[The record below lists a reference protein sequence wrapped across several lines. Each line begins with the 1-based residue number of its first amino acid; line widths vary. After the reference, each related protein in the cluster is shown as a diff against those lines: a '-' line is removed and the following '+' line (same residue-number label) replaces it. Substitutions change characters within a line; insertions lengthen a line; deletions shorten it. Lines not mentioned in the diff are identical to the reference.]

1 MTAASPWP
9 NFGYHELRCKCGR
22 CGSDGREMD
31 ATFMGHLQQLRD
43 LYGKPLV
50 ITSAF
55 RCRRHPVEA
64 KKAAPGAHSL
74 GLAVDI
80 ACRGAD
86 AVAILRLATT
96 LPFTGFGISQRGN
109 ARFIHLDT
117 GSAPQLPRPMIWSY

>member
-1 MTAASPWP
+1 MTATSPWP
-9 NFGYHELRCKCGR
+9 NFAYRELRCKCGR

-31 ATFMGHLQQLRD
+31 AAFMSLLQRLRD
-43 LYGKPLV
+43 LYGKPMV

-64 KKAAPGAHSL
+64 KKSAPGAHSL
-74 GLAVDI
+74 GVAVDI

-86 AVAILRLATT
+86 AVEILRLAMT

-117 GSAPQLPRPMIWSY
+117 GTPPSLPRPMIWSY